1 MEENKNTQMLSQE
14 DTSASEEPKTSSPYT
29 RLTREEG
36 RALIAE
42 CEAFGDRFMQ
52 YLTDNNLLPKPCP
65 APKVERPRQVLS
77 EDAMRR
83 GIEAI
88 KGPRQTDD
96 DMFVGDLPAEMPD
109 RFLKR

>member
-1 MEENKNTQMLSQE
+1 MEEKKIEPMPAQE

-65 APKVERPRQVLS
+65 APKVERPRQILS
-77 EDAMRR
+77 EEALRR
-83 GIEAI
+83 GIQAMKDPGQRE
-88 KGPRQTDD
+88 DE
-96 DMFVGDLPAEMPD
+96 MYVGDMIAVPN
-109 RFLKR
+109 RFLKK